1 MSTDPPARRSEVP
14 DSVEALNAAT
24 RAYNDAV
31 MAFGNEPDHRELM
44 RQRLRA
50 FSSVPL
56 MLMASRPYRH
66 ALGFFPELVLNLCQG
81 RAASIELA
89 RNIIRT
95 LPKSEVESRVVTDLE
110 SLVEGMS
117 ADEVAQLSDLL
128 IELGL
133 SAAVDRVR
141 SYAADQSE
149 EEMHQLA
156 EDMEGVERSWRW
168 RLSRTERIERR

>member
-1 MSTDPPARRSEVP
+1 MSAPPTRGRGSVP
-14 DSVEALNAAT
+14 SVEALKAAT

-31 MAFGNEPDHRELM
+31 MAFGREPDFLELM

-56 MLMASRPYRH
+56 MLIISRPFDQT
-66 ALGFFPELVLNLCQG
+66 LEFFPELVLNLCRG
-81 RAASIELA
+81 SAGGIALA

-95 LPKSEVESRVVTDLE
+95 LPKSEVERRVVADLE
-110 SLVEGMS
+110 SLVEGMD

-133 SAAVDRVR
+133 PAAVERVR
-141 SYAADQSE
+141 SFAAGQADA
-149 EEMHQLA
+149 EMRQLA
-156 EDMEGVERSWRW
+156 DDLEGVEASWRW
-168 RLSRTERIERR
+168 RLSRAERIQRR